1 MESPIVKSPLKRD
14 MSEFGGTY
22 ESNTT
27 RNEDMGHLVKQ
38 IGSSIS
44 IGAGTVEFQR

>member
-1 MESPIVKSPLKRD
+1 MKRD
-14 MSEFGGTY
+14 MSEFGGKY
-22 ESNTT
+22 EPKTT
-27 RNEDMGHLVKQ
+27 RNEDMDHFVKQ